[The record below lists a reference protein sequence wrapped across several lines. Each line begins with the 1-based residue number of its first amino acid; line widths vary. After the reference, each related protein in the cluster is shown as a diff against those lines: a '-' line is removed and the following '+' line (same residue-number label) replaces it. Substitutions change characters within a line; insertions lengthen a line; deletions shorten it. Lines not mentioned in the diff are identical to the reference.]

1 MRQWFGK
8 KESQLSIGLFVW
20 FSLWVNAEYLRS
32 LNNLFESLKHG
43 LLKKVKATKHK
54 HTSSLAFIILSSSSL
69 DNSAVPYN
77 G

>member
-43 LLKKVKATKHK
+43 LLNKKLRQPNI
-54 HTSSLAFIILSSSSL
+54 SILPL
-69 DNSAVPYN
+69 
-77 G
+77 

>member
-43 LLKKVKATKHK
+43 LLKKKFRQPNI
-54 HTSSLAFIILSSSSL
+54 SILPL
-69 DNSAVPYN
+69 
-77 G
+77 